1 MLLIR
6 RRARAALL
14 RLPSGQLHRLPAR
27 FIEYQPM
34 TIADRRMADAVQS
47 GALSGLSGEGKPLAE
62 QTTTQ
67 VLTASLSKN
76 MEARAE
82 AEMRRY
88 SASGF
93 LKDLGGLTENEAAER
108 ALHGVATRANSQEI
122 IQHVVKE
129 GVRGH

>member
-1 MLLIR
+1 M
-6 RRARAALL
+6 
-14 RLPSGQLHRLPAR
+14 H
-27 FIEYQPM
+27 
-34 TIADRRMADAVQS
+34 
-47 GALSGLSGEGKPLAE
+47 
-62 QTTTQ
+62 
-67 VLTASLSKN
+67 TASLSKN